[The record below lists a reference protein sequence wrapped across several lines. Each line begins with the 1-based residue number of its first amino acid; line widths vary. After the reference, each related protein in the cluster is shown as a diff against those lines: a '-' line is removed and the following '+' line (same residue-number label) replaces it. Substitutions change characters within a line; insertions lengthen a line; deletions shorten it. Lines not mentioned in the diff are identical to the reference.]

1 MTRLLFT
8 TLLCALGANQV
19 SAQNLVSQRL
29 LELDD
34 DERNASFT
42 LILKDSDR
50 RCDQV
55 IRTLFNGTILGVDE
69 WEALCEDRNAY
80 SLSVLEEPG
89 EATITSR
96 NDVTGIPR
104 VLGFINHFCQLL
116 TVSCAPSRGQ
126 CARSL
131 DNLGDNMTSLSLSQP
146 AQGLGITRAI
156 KSRWHS
162 ASRKEDGSYEIDT
175 VDAVPSARRS
185 GFLAP
190 WRTAADVMAD
200 AELRHRVALAEE
212 KVTELKTALDDMR
225 AQRDAWQAMAQARI
239 RPAPSGT
246 SRWPWLRSTG

>member
-89 EATITSR
+89 EATITSLNCR
-96 NDVTGIPR
+96 E
-104 VLGFINHFCQLL
+104 LL
-116 TVSCAPSRGQ
+116 A
-126 CARSL
+126 
-131 DNLGDNMTSLSLSQP
+131 
-146 AQGLGITRAI
+146 
-156 KSRWHS
+156 
-162 ASRKEDGSYEIDT
+162 
-175 VDAVPSARRS
+175 
-185 GFLAP
+185 
-190 WRTAADVMAD
+190 
-200 AELRHRVALAEE
+200 
-212 KVTELKTALDDMR
+212 
-225 AQRDAWQAMAQARI
+225 
-239 RPAPSGT
+239 T
-246 SRWPWLRSTG
+246 SRMLLRNAGSKSKAAGCRIK